1 MCEGKYNPFKYF
13 CDCCFYVC
21 NNIGKGEPMAY
32 TTTRVYGSSQPRP
45 QAMMRADPPT
55 DSMGKVEVRKE
66 DQVIR

>member
-55 DSMGKVEVRKE
+55 DFMGKVEVRKE